1 MTATL
6 ERPVRRAEH
15 RSTLPIA
22 HAAPSW
28 RGRLL
33 RLAAVV
39 LGLAAW
45 FTSQALIGRIP
56 PPTGVIGDGVHRATG
71 SANQY
76 LLAHPRAADGLLIA
90 SSLGIDA
97 LGIFLLAASIF
108 GRSIKPFLGLLI
120 LFALRQ
126 ACQALCTLPPP
137 QGMIWRSPGFPSLLV
152 TYGVANDLFF
162 SGHTALAVYGC
173 LTLAQVRSRHR
184 AALVTTGALVATFE
198 IVVVLVLRAHYT
210 MDVFAG
216 AVAAFAVAG
225 AADRLAPPV
234 DRWVARLARGAAH
247 ASQR

>member
-6 ERPVRRAEH
+6 ERPVRRPDH
-15 RSTLPIA
+15 RTFPSA
-22 HAAPSW
+22 HATPSW
-28 RGRLL
+28 RGRML
-33 RLAAVV
+33 RLAAVIV
-39 LGLAAW
+39 GLAAW

-71 SANQY
+71 SANRY
-76 LLAHPRAADGLLIA
+76 LLAHPRVADGLLIA
-90 SSLGIDA
+90 SSLGIDS
-97 LGIFLLAASIF
+97 LGIFLLAASVF

-137 QGMIWRSPGFPSLLV
+137 QGIIWRNPGFPSLLV

-162 SGHTALAVYGC
+162 SGHTALAVFGC
-173 LTLAQVRSRHR
+173 LTLAQVRGRHR
-184 AALVTTGALVATFE
+184 AVLVTVGVLVATFE

-225 AADRLAPPV
+225 AADRLAPTV
-234 DRWVARLARGAAH
+234 DRWLVRLARGKH
-247 ASQR
+247 HN

>member
-6 ERPVRRAEH
+6 ERPVRRTYY
-15 RSTLPIA
+15 RNTLPIA
-22 HAAPSW
+22 QATPSW
-28 RGRLL
+28 RSRLL
-33 RLAAVV
+33 RLAAVI

-45 FTSQALIGRIP
+45 FASQALIGRIP

-162 SGHTALAVYGC
+162 SGHTALAVYGSIE
-173 LTLAQVRSRHR
+173 LGRWGGPVWAAVGVGLAVFE
-184 AALVTTGALVATFE
+184 AT
-198 IVVVLVLRAHYT
+198 VVIILRAHYT
-210 MDVFAG
+210 MDVFTGIVCALW
-216 AVAAFAVAG
+216 VYSLSG
-225 AADRLAPPV
+225 AAAPWV
-234 DRWVARLARGAAH
+234 DGLIGHWVGR
-247 ASQR
+247 